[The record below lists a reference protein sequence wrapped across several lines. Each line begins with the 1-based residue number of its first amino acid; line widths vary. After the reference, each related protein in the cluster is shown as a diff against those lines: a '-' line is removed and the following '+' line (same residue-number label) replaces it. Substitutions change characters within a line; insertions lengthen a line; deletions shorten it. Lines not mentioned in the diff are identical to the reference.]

1 MMTNQPPLLCYL
13 WFLYFM
19 IMGLSQHNPALNP
32 VSQTEMFGGN
42 GCGSKQR
49 FRGVVHFPLP
59 QNNKT
64 KNLKCNMLHCACN
77 LVKSYASCYTD
88 GSRLLKPAWD
98 HMLQHNLH
106 ALFSF
111 LFLLTWHSSKWQS
124 SSKRRQICK
133 FPKMSQYSF
142 NVALEW
148 RSMPA
153 FFTLLSRK
161 SVAGGASDG

>member
-1 MMTNQPPLLCYL
+1 MQNKGSCSELPCAVNDDQSILCYL

-19 IMGLSQHNPALNP
+19 IMGLNQHNPALNP

-98 HMLQHNLH
+98 HMLQHNL
-106 ALFSF
+106 LPTIFI
-111 LFLLTWHSSKWQS
+111 LFLASPHLAFKQMAELIE
-124 SSKRRQICK
+124 KAANMQI
-133 FPKMSQYSF
+133 PQ
-142 NVALEW
+142 NVAVFL
-148 RSMPA
+148 
-153 FFTLLSRK
+153 
-161 SVAGGASDG
+161 